1 MKEKAY
7 KSPSK
12 QNNNNKK
19 RNEKRERKVKKIRG
33 QIYIKCMANDQI

>member
-12 QNNNNKK
+12 QNKNKK
-19 RNEKRERKVKKIRG
+19 KEMKKGREKLRK
-33 QIYIKCMANDQI
+33 

>member
-19 RNEKRERKVKKIRG
+19 KEMKKGREKLRK
-33 QIYIKCMANDQI
+33 